1 MLSHWVT
8 VLRHEGDGQGRF
20 YIKGLGLRPGDV
32 RAVSEANRRDRFGW
46 LGPQGFA
53 FDTAV

>member
-1 MLSHWVT
+1 LVT
-8 VLRHEGDGQGRF
+8 VLRHGGDGQGRF
-20 YIKGLGLRPGDV
+20 YINGFGLRPGDV
-32 RAVSEANRRDRFGW
+32 RGVSAANRRDRFGW